1 MASNDSGLRFTEKG
15 SGDPVVLLD
24 WTPWDS
30 ATLGDALADKY
41 RVISIEPPVE
51 IGSGR
56 SADEVARAVAAAA
69 EAAGLDSYA
78 LAGTSVGANVAFR
91 VALLQP
97 DSVSTLVLVS
107 PDCVRPAT
115 GQPWNTPELAALAM
129 LAHPEAPGQ
138 PLPDPDRTAVLSA
151 LAEGSRTTD
160 GDVAQLLPELGCAT
174 LVVFGQEDRLVSR
187 DAGGTWKAQVPNC
200 NVCYVY
206 DAGHAVGM
214 DRPDA
219 LANVVLDFVERRETF
234 IVENRTSLINP

>member
-1 MASNDSGLRFTEKG
+1 
-15 SGDPVVLLD
+15 
-24 WTPWDS
+24 
-30 ATLGDALADKY
+30 
-41 RVISIEPPVE
+41 
-51 IGSGR
+51 
-56 SADEVARAVAAAA
+56 
-69 EAAGLDSYA
+69 
-78 LAGTSVGANVAFR
+78 VGANVAFR